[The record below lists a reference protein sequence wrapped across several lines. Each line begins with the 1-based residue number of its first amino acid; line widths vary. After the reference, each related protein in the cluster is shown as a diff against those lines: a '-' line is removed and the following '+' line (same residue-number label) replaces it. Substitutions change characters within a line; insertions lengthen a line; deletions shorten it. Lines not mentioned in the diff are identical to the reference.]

1 MDGEKF
7 IPISKMITHGFC
19 NTFWYDKE
27 QFSYQY
33 LYKMDYELL
42 IEWHFDVYKLIDQGL
57 AVDMNTINNK

>member
-1 MDGEKF
+1 
-7 IPISKMITHGFC
+7 MITHGFC